1 MITNKEQNTPDN
13 QVSQSN
19 VVEEKNQ
26 DVKQETCQSVHDV
39 LDSRDE
45 KIIKLETELLQ
56 MQQRERDTLLRV
68 TAEMENIRRRS
79 EQNIEKA
86 HKFALEHFISEL
98 LPVIDNLERT
108 LEMLNKSDNNFEA
121 ITTGVELTHK
131 SFLDIM
137 YKFGLEVISEVN
149 VPFNPEIHQAMTISE
164 SDEYDSNQVIMV
176 VQKGYRLNA
185 RLVRPAMVIVSKIKS
200 I

>member
-1 MITNKEQNTPDN
+1 MTNKEQNTPDN